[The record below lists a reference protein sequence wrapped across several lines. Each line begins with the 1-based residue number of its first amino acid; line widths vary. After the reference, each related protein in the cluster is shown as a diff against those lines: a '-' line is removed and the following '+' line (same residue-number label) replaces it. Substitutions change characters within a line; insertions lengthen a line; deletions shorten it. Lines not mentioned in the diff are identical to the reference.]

1 MITLGEGKFKVWL
14 EEKKIGD
21 DILYVLGG
29 GERTHIGAIVFCEP
43 NKEPQVIRLPG
54 HYDDTVLKPIAEIAC
69 KKYGTRVVAIGGVH
83 IDNASKDEIKKI
95 VENCRK
101 LEKCI

>member
-1 MITLGEGKFKVWL
+1 MITSGDGKYKVWF

-29 GERTHIGAIVFCEP
+29 GERTHIGGIVVCEP
-43 NKEPQVIRLPG
+43 NKDSHVVRLEG
-54 HYDDTVLKPIAEIAC
+54 HYDDIVLKPIAEEAC
-69 KKYGTRVVAIGGVH
+69 KKYKTKVVAIGGVH
-83 IDNASKDEIKKI
+83 INNATKEEIDKI

-101 LEKCI
+101 LVKCI

>member
-1 MITLGEGKFKVWL
+1 MITSGDGKYKVWF

-29 GERTHIGAIVFCEP
+29 GERTHIGGIVVCEP
-43 NKEPQVIRLPG
+43 NKDSHVVRLEG
-54 HYDDTVLKPIAEIAC
+54 HYDDIVLKPIAEEAC
-69 KKYGTRVVAIGGVH
+69 KKYKTKVVAIGGVH
-83 IDNASKDEIKKI
+83 IDNATKEEIDKI

-101 LEKCI
+101 LVKCI